1 MSSSDV
7 HLGRKSSGPSHPL
20 TRREARPQGTR
31 ISLGAAEIG
40 GRDFVVIAGPCAVES
55 AAQLESAA
63 QMVAAAGAPLLRA
76 GAYKPRTSPYSF
88 QGLGKHGLKML
99 NDCGRRFGL
108 PVVTEVLSPE
118 DVPVVERH
126 TDVLQ
131 VGTRN
136 MHNYALLQALGHAR
150 KPVLLKRGLAA
161 TIEEWLY
168 AAEYI
173 LHAGN
178 PQVILCE
185 RGIRTFETL
194 TRNTLDLNAVALV
207 KRLTHLPVLV
217 DPSHGTGRRELVRP
231 LTLAALAA
239 GADGVLIEAHPEP
252 EKALSDGAQS
262 LNGPELDALIR
273 DLGRLAPLHGRR
285 LPTAPATGEAHIH
298 NYRRRIDDL
307 DQTLIACLSE
317 RARLGKLLGEAKHQ
331 SGRPLRDATREQEVL
346 ARASAGAGD
355 GLSADALARV
365 FQCIMAETRRV
376 QERTFK

>member
-1 MSSSDV
+1 MSSSDIQT
-7 HLGRKSSGPSHPL
+7 GRGSPGPSHPL
-20 TRREARPQGTR
+20 VRREARPEGSR

-55 AAQLESAA
+55 PAQLESAA
-63 QMVAAAGAPLLRA
+63 RMVAAAGASVLRA

-88 QGLGKHGLKML
+88 QGLGERGLKML
-99 NDCGRRFGL
+99 GACGRRFGL
-108 PVVTEVLSPE
+108 PVVTEVMTPE
-118 DVPVVERH
+118 DVPLVERH
-126 TDVLQ
+126 AAVLQ

-136 MHNYALLQALGHAR
+136 MHNYALLQALGKAR
-150 KPVLLKRGLAA
+150 KPVLLKRGLSA

-185 RGIRTFETL
+185 RGIRTFETM

-231 LTLAALAA
+231 MALAALAA
-239 GADGVLIEAHPEP
+239 GADGVLIEVRPEP
-252 EKALSDGAQS
+252 ENALSDGAQS
-262 LNGPELDALIR
+262 LHGAEFDALMR

-285 LPTAPATGEAHIH
+285 LPAAPAAAGEHIR

-307 DQTLIACLSE
+307 DATLIAFLSE
-317 RARLGKLLGEAKHQ
+317 RARLGKLLGDAKRQ

-346 ARASAGAGD
+346 AHVAAGAGE
-355 GLSADALARV
+355 GLSAEALARV
-365 FQCIMAETRRV
+365 FRCIMAETRRV
-376 QERTFK
+376 QERSFT